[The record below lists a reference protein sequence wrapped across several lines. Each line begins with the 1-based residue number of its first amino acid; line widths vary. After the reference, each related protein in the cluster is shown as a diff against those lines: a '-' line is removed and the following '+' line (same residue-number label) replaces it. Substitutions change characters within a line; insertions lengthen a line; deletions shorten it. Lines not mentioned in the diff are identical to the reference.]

1 MSLKATPWIYYKW
14 DDLKSPA
21 YLMHTFYVELHNGYV
36 IGDDEYLE
44 WWKTYK
50 VAGKYHSER
59 FQFF

>member
-1 MSLKATPWIYYKW
+1 
-14 DDLKSPA
+14 
-21 YLMHTFYVELHNGYV
+21 MHTFYVELHNGYV